1 VAGAREV
8 PPWATPPPA
17 ATGTGRDELPP
28 PFWATAA
35 PDTGQPPEPT
45 EPAAPAAG
53 PTSFGGP
60 APRWAK
66 RAAEPANGNGTTDY
80 GVPRPPELDV
90 LPAWY
95 TDPLPL
101 AGNGDASAAERLPG
115 AGDEL
120 RSLFGAVVGD
130 PLASP
135 PNQPPPVERP
145 PLDPGRVQDQL
156 GTGAH
161 PSPAPPAALAGRA
174 GPPSEPPPGAPFRL
188 PRPSADPLPAG
199 GPAPAAR
206 PEPPAAATARS
217 ATPRRAES
225 ADAGAEPAPGAPAG
239 PADTAA
245 PGPPALPLIILV
257 GVVLVLIAGVAW
269 LVLTGDDAGLPASE
283 RPRDEAAAEAPAGL
297 AVTVVPEGAQ
307 LTWQGEADGTYVVT
321 VQSSTAPPQVLPPAI
336 GTSALVPTAG
346 APAGSLRCF
355 TVAEA
360 PAADG
365 GQAGTP
371 SAPVCEAGATPEA
384 MIPPA

>member
-1 VAGAREV
+1 
-8 PPWATPPPA
+8 
-17 ATGTGRDELPP
+17 
-28 PFWATAA
+28 
-35 PDTGQPPEPT
+35 
-45 EPAAPAAG
+45 
-53 PTSFGGP
+53 
-60 APRWAK
+60 
-66 RAAEPANGNGTTDY
+66 
-80 GVPRPPELDV
+80 VPRPPELDV

-130 PLASP
+130 PLESP
-135 PNQPPPVERP
+135 PNPPPPGERR
-145 PLDPGRVQDQL
+145 PLDPGRVQDPFD
-156 GTGAH
+156 TGAH
-161 PSPAPPAALAGRA
+161 ASPAPPAAPPAGRA
-174 GPPSEPPPGAPFRL
+174 GPPSEPRPGAPFRL

-199 GPAPAAR
+199 GPAPAAHDPVAR
-206 PEPPAAATARS
+206 PEPPAAATARP
-217 ATPRRAES
+217 AAPRRAEG

-239 PADTAA
+239 PADTVA

-283 RPRDEAAAEAPAGL
+283 RPRDDAAAEAPGGL
-297 AVTVVPEGAQ
+297 AVAVVPEGAQ

-336 GTSALVPTAG
+336 GTSALVPTPG
-346 APAGSLRCF
+346 APAGTLRCF

-360 PAADG
+360 PATDG
-365 GQAGTP
+365 GLAGTP